1 MMKKKLFYSIF
12 LLMILFSCERMI
24 DNYWKEQERKNYTSP
39 YMGTWTGTYTGD
51 ERGTFTLEV
60 GKSGYMKR
68 VTRTSGTFYEEQ
80 SMGCVLHDGT
90 LQQVYSGDS
99 KFMIQGSLRFGK
111 CEWKKE
117 GQRGTWVATRR

>member
-1 MMKKKLFYSIF
+1 MIFLIDFKFKKMMKKKLFYSIF
-12 LLMILFSCERMI
+12 LLMILFSCERII

-39 YMGTWTGTYTGD
+39 YM
-51 ERGTFTLEV
+51 EV

-111 CEWKKE
+111 GEWKKE

>member
-1 MMKKKLFYSIF
+1 MMKNRLFYGIF

-60 GKSGYMKR
+60 SKSGYMKNEKNSNR
-68 VTRTSGTFYEEQ
+68 NYGSGGFYDARP
-80 SMGCVLHDGT
+80 V
-90 LQQVYSGDS
+90 
-99 KFMIQGSLRFGK
+99 
-111 CEWKKE
+111 
-117 GQRGTWVATRR
+117 QRIFSEF

>member
-1 MMKKKLFYSIF
+1 
-12 LLMILFSCERMI
+12 
-24 DNYWKEQERKNYTSP
+24 
-39 YMGTWTGTYTGD
+39 MGTWTGTYTGD

-111 CEWKKE
+111 GDWKKD